1 MGLGRR
7 RSPLTSLAFSYTASA
22 QEPATVAGRWD
33 ITINFVHGIGNYT
46 AFFEQQ
52 GERLSGTY
60 RGQFIE
66 GSLDGAIQGNR
77 IQFRGNLKIEG
88 TRLFYNFTGTID
100 GNEMRGTVRMEEYG
114 EAQWTAKKH

>member
-1 MGLGRR
+1 MSRVIY
-7 RSPLTSLAFSYTASA
+7 STSS
-22 QEPATVAGRWD
+22 QEPARVAGRWD
-33 ITINFVHGIGNYT
+33 ITINFVHGTGSYT

-60 RGQFIE
+60 RGQFVE
-66 GSLDGAIQGNR
+66 GSLDGAIQGNK

-88 TRLFYNFTGTID
+88 TRLFYHFTGTVD